1 MLFPSRTFSDER
13 AFLELQRRLALCAN
27 HLPDPPVETTSNL
40 LAPLI
45 KPSAVAALA
54 ALIAAILV
62 GLPGTRESPNKVK
75 QSVNLSVLIAK
86 KVESAETQSA
96 PGAQPSLIPASEVAL
111 RGTPNSKPK
120 PALAAGNPTTSE
132 PTSDSRTSTVTAG
145 PALATMATSEAAQI
159 TNDEIMMLLKLGKNF
174 FQSGD
179 LVSAR
184 LLFRRA
190 ATAGNAEA
198 AFALGRTFDP
208 MIADRMGIIGIKPA
222 IARARQWYES
232 AAELGWPAAQREL
245 ARLQR
250 CL

>member
-1 MLFPSRTFSDER
+1 MLFPRRTFSDER

-27 HLPDPPVETTSNL
+27 DVPDPPVETTSNL

-45 KPSAVAALA
+45 TPSAVVALA

-62 GLPGTRESPNKVK
+62 GLPVTRESPNKVK
-75 QSVNLSVLIAK
+75 QSGNLSVLISK

-96 PGAQPSLIPASEVAL
+96 PGAQPSLIPAPEAAL
-111 RGTPNSKPK
+111 RGTPDSKPK

-132 PTSDSRTSTVTAG
+132 PTSDSRTVTAG
-145 PALATMATSEAAQI
+145 PALATRATSEAAQI
-159 TNDEIMMLLKLGKNF
+159 TNDEITMLLKLGRNF
-174 FQSGD
+174 FQNGD

-190 ATAGNAEA
+190 ATAGSAEA

-208 MIADRMGIIGIKPA
+208 MIADRMGIIGIKPD